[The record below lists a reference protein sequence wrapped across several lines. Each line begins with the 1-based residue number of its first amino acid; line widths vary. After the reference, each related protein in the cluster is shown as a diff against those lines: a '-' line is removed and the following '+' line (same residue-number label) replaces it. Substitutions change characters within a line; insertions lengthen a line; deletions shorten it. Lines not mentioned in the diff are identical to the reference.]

1 MLKTKVTEML
11 GIKYPIQCG
20 TMMRISTADLVA
32 PVANAGGLC
41 CLPSAAF
48 PSSEELK
55 EEIKR
60 TQDMTDQPF
69 GVNVS
74 LFPALTPRPPE
85 QVFDDVI
92 QSGVKI
98 VETAGRSPEPFRKLI
113 AEGGL
118 IHIHKCARVRDAI
131 KADKLGVDIVS
142 MVGTEC
148 GGHPSME
155 GVTSLILI
163 PKTAGAIKAPLIAGG
178 GFCDGRSLI
187 AALALGAQG
196 INIGTRFL
204 STKECPVHEQ
214 VKVRITEAGE
224 ADTTI
229 IMQSLG
235 SPSRVLKT
243 AWTDKIIEMERNGAA
258 LEDLIPYISGEVSK
272 KGWNEGELE
281 KGIYAMGQAIGLIS
295 DIPTV
300 AELMERIVQ
309 EACEVGHS
317 VNRLIGA

>member
-1 MLKTKVTEML
+1 MLETKVTEML

-98 VETAGRSPEPFRKLI
+98 VETAGRNPEPFRKLI
-113 AEGGL
+113 TEEGL

-163 PKTAGAIKAPLIAGG
+163 PKAAGSIKAPLIAGG
-178 GFCDGRSLI
+178 GFCDGRSLT

-235 SPSRVLKT
+235 NPSRVLKT

-281 KGIYAMGQAIGLIS
+281 KGIYAMGQTIGLIS

-309 EACEVGHS
+309 EACEAGHS